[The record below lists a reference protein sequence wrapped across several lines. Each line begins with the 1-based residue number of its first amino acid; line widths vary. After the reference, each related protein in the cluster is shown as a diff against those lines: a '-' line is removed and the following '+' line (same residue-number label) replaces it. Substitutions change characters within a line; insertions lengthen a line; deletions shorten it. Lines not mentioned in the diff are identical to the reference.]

1 MGYWGR
7 AGTRLTWGMAGAVYF
22 VTTGA
27 VYLLTG
33 AGTEYF
39 VIVGGAEYLLAGAE
53 YLLGDAVMPFP
64 VCLR

>member
-1 MGYWGR
+1 
-7 AGTRLTWGMAGAVYF
+7 MAGAVYL